1 MSGQKKW
8 RSDIT
13 AAGGVSDMVRL
24 RFFSYTLVIIIIIIF
39 TQSIATCPGKPPR
52 DGRENAAACND
63 LAAAV
68 AVAAATATK

>member
-1 MSGQKKW
+1 VSGQKW
-8 RSDIT
+8 RSDST
-13 AAGGVSDMVRL
+13 AAGGVCDMVQL
-24 RFFSYTLVIIIIIIF
+24 RFFSYTLVIIIIIF

-63 LAAAV
+63 SAAVV